1 MPRPK
6 WGVQRGLFFLGL
18 CAAYFLIL
26 SWAEPRTSRVCFLQK
41 YCLSVWRCFCI
52 SWLRVEETIINV
64 FMTLPMR
71 PLGWKMKSV
80 SLMGFI
86 GRRILQ
92 LIVVLLLIQLIPIY
106 IIRTAGLVYTLRNGL
121 GTFIFRRESH
131 SCETQQP
138 QGQTC
143 FLVNDLKAERVCPV
157 FFPVISAGHDS
168 LSCACTT

>member
-1 MPRPK
+1 MGGAERSLLFGSLCGIFPNSLLSWTKNKP
-6 WGVQRGLFFLGL
+6 GLLSAEVLPFCLEMFL
-18 CAAYFLIL
+18 YFLAQ
-26 SWAEPRTSRVCFLQK
+26 S
-41 YCLSVWRCFCI
+41 
-52 SWLRVEETIINV
+52 EETIINV

-106 IIRTAGLVYTLRNGL
+106 IIHTAGLVYTLRNGL

-138 QGQTC
+138 QEQTC